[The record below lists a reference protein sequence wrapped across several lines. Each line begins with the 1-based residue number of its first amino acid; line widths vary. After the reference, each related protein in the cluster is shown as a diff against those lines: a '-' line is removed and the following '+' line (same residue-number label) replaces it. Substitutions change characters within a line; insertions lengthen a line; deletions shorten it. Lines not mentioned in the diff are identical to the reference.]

1 MYTYTVFVAI
11 CINRV
16 FTRRVYMKFKVL
28 PSLKTVKKFN
38 LWKSDIADLENYR
51 PYITVRQVNKVGRRH
66 WHFCKKQKREVHLL
80 SDGELR
86 KYHKLL
92 WKPGTIRVME
102 QYALDLDETLD
113 IAVAGNL
120 IHARNWETS
129 EAYVMTTDFVTQCLD
144 PNNPTQVIT
153 EAYSFKYFDQIFEL
167 DSSGEEIARWL
178 RGEELKGVKKRKNIR
193 TWQKFAIERE
203 YWRRRGVKYNEVT
216 EKDATKE
223 EYWNI
228 KFCEPAW
235 NIVTEKSALAEY
247 LTVFSSVWSAYFN
260 KPLSFLLSEV
270 AKLLNLTESFSLS
283 LFQHT
288 VLHHMM
294 PLKHSSCIQLNRPV
308 ELML

>member
-1 MYTYTVFVAI
+1 
-11 CINRV
+11 
-16 FTRRVYMKFKVL
+16 MKKEIL
-28 PSLKTVKKFN
+28 PTLKTIKKFN
-38 LWKSDIADLENYR
+38 EWKNDIADIENYR

-102 QYALDLDETLD
+102 QYALDLNETLD

-129 EAYVMTTDFVTQCLD
+129 EAYVMTTDFVTQRLD

-167 DSSGEEIARWL
+167 DSNGEEIARWY
-178 RGEELKGVKKRKNIR
+178 RGKELTGSKKRKNKR
-193 TWQKFAIERE
+193 TWQKFAIERA
-203 YWRRRGVKYNEVT
+203 YWNRRCIKYYEVT
-216 EKDATKE
+216 ENDATKE

-235 NIVTEKSALAEY
+235 NLEIKKAVLVEY
-247 LTVFSSVWSAYFN
+247 LAVFSSVWKTYFT

-270 AKLLNLTESFSLS
+270 AKLLNLAENYSLS
-283 LFQHT
+283 VFQYS
-288 VLHHMM
+288 VLHHML
-294 PLKHSSCIQLNRPV
+294 PLKHSSCIQLNRQV
-308 ELML
+308 ELSL

>member
-1 MYTYTVFVAI
+1 MTKEI
-11 CINRV
+11 
-16 FTRRVYMKFKVL
+16 L
-28 PSLKTVKKFN
+28 PTLKTVKKFN
-38 LWKSDIADLENYR
+38 QWKKDIADIENYR
-51 PYITVRQVNKVGRRH
+51 PYLTVRQVNKVGRRH

-102 QYALDLDETLD
+102 QYALDLNETLD

-129 EAYVMTTDFVTQCLD
+129 EAFVMTTDFVTQRLA
-144 PNNPTQVIT
+144 PNNATQVIT

-167 DSSGEEIARWL
+167 DSSGEEVASWH
-178 RGEELKGVKKRKNIR
+178 RGDELKGKKKRKNIR

-203 YWRRRGVKYNEVT
+203 YWRRRGVIYHEVT

-235 NIVTEKSALAEY
+235 DLDVEKPLLVEY
-247 LTVFSSVWSAYFN
+247 LTVFISVWNTYFR
-260 KPLSFLLSEV
+260 KPLFFLLSEV
-270 AKLLNLTESFSLS
+270 AKLLNLSHSLALS
-283 LFQHT
+283 IFQHT
-288 VLHHMM
+288 VLHQML
-294 PLKHSSCIQLNRPV
+294 PLKHSSCLQLNRPV
-308 ELML
+308 ELAE